1 MRTQN
6 LRTAKL
12 KTASLRTPKRS
23 DAGVNSG
30 ALFKAVR
37 AKAPL
42 GAVLG
47 AILCSVG
54 LTGCESAPS
63 LSSVTSMFEA
73 EKAKLPGKRVSV
85 VNTDSTQSL
94 AGVEA
99 KEPIHLPPTQNNAS
113 WSQPGGSASNAPGHL
128 YLTGAKQTA
137 WQAEAGEGSS
147 KKGRL
152 TAVPIVENG
161 KIYTLDTEGNVS
173 AFAAASGSRIWRVSL
188 TPAQEKE
195 AKGFGGGLAA
205 EGGRIFAAT
214 GYGTVVALDAS
225 SGKQLWSK
233 FLGVPIRTSPTAYAG
248 KVFVVNT
255 ESQLFALSA
264 DNGAELWTGRGLPE
278 TASLLSNVS
287 PAVSGNMAV
296 VAYPSG
302 DVVAFDIK
310 TGQQR
315 WSEQLSGAAGMSLNK
330 IGDAARPAID
340 RDIVYAVSRSGKM
353 VATSITKG
361 ERLWAREV
369 SANQTPCPAG
379 EVVFVV
385 DLRGKLLALG
395 RKDGKVH
402 WMTGLPDG
410 QQWNGPVLASGQLWL
425 ASSTGQV
432 ISVDAQT
439 GVIGAKTN
447 LDTPIFIAPIV
458 AGGKMY
464 VFSDKARLIAMN

>member
-1 MRTQN
+1 
-6 LRTAKL
+6 L
-12 KTASLRTPKRS
+12 KSARNT
-23 DAGVNSG
+23 
-30 ALFKAVR
+30 
-37 AKAPL
+37 APL
-42 GAVLG
+42 GVVLG
-47 AILCSVG
+47 AILCSMG
-54 LTGCESAPS
+54 LAGCESAGLSAPS
-63 LSSVTSMFEA
+63 LSGVTSMFEA
-73 EKAKLPGKRVSV
+73 EKPKLPGKRVSV
-85 VNTDSTQSL
+85 VNTDATQSL

-99 KEPIHLPPTQNNAS
+99 KEPIHLPPPQNNAS
-113 WSQPGGSASNAPGHL
+113 WSQPGGSAGNAPGHL
-128 YLTGAKQTA
+128 YLAGAKQA
-137 WQAEAGEGSS
+137 IWQADAGEGSS

-152 TAVPIVENG
+152 TAVPIVEDG
-161 KIYTLDTEGNVS
+161 KVYTLDTEGNVS
-173 AFAAASGSRIWRVSL
+173 AFAASSGSRVWRVSL
-188 TPAQEKE
+188 TPQQEKE

-214 GYGTVVALDAS
+214 GYGTVVALEAS
-225 SGKQLWSK
+225 SGRQIWSK
-233 FLGVPIRTSPTAYAG
+233 FLGVPIRTSPTAYGG

-287 PAVSGNMAV
+287 PALSGNMAV

-302 DVVAFDIK
+302 DVVAFDVK

-353 VATSITKG
+353 VATTIATG
-361 ERLWAREV
+361 ERLWSREV
-369 SANQTPCPAG
+369 SANQTPCAAG
-379 EVVFVV
+379 DVVFVV

-402 WMTGLPDG
+402 WMANLPEG

-425 ASSTGQV
+425 ASSIGQI

-439 GVIGAKTN
+439 GAIGAKAN
-447 LDTPIFIAPIV
+447 LETPIFIAPVV

-464 VFSDKARLIAMN
+464 VLSDKARLIAMN